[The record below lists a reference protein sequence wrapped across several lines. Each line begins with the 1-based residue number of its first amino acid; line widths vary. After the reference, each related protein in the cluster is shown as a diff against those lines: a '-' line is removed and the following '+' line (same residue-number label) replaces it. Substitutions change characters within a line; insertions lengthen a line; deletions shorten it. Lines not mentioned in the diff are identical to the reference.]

1 MAKSTLPGLSFAIIA
16 SIGAMALAGPA
27 AAQASRVGVTSATDG
42 DPLGKPP
49 ADSERVLRIGID
61 VQANEVVTTHDKDRA
76 HLVFLDGTALTV
88 GPNAQLTIDKF
99 VYDPNSKTG
108 DLAITASKGLF
119 RLVGGKISKT
129 NTINIATPSGTIGI
143 RGGITI
149 FSVTPGSTTAN
160 FIFGHHMTV
169 TGGGQTQNVTRQGS
183 QVIVNSGAP
192 PSLPSLLPP
201 GGLSAAISQ
210 LETGNASGGGGPT
223 GNADQRTQTSG
234 FSGTNTGAPPPPPG
248 APPPSGNPPN
258 TNNPNI
264 VNTVTNSTPPTPT
277 PDPTPTP
284 AATTS
289 PPIEGK
295 TSRTL
300 QGFVGGLIVAT
311 DGSTSTTSHP
321 LALVAKAGDLTITT
335 DAASSTAQATI
346 IIRKVDGTLTSPTV
360 TLPIGTYSGSSFF
373 NDNATFLI
381 GSTGVPGT
389 LKPVVGPSRSVE
401 QTTLLTSSAAAPD
414 TAAPYVGPGTCTCDF
429 LKFGEWQTTITDGS
443 STAVVT
449 QAPWVA
455 GTVAVQLPNTGSASF
470 SGIMLGQ
477 AQNGG
482 GLIRNV
488 QGSYG
493 MNYSWGAGLGTFN
506 ASFDSRNYVGAVA
519 GTGGSNFAGA
529 FAGGGGNVGSLSG
542 VFNSAPGA
550 APGSPPAGQ
559 SGTFGITG
567 PNYLASGVF
576 AGARH

>member
-1 MAKSTLPGLSFAIIA
+1 MLPGLSFAIIA

-183 QVIVNSGAP
+183 QVIVNSGTP

-201 GGLSAAISQ
+201 GGLSAAISS
-210 LETGNASGGGGPT
+210 LETGTASGGGGPT
-223 GNADQRTQTSG
+223 GNSDQRTQTSG
-234 FSGTNTGAPPPPPG
+234 FSGTNTGAPPG
-248 APPPSGNPPN
+248 APPPPSGNPPN

-264 VNTVTNSTPPTPT
+264 TNAIAPGSPGTPT
-277 PDPTPTP
+277 PDAPTPVAVVLATP
-284 AATTS
+284 
-289 PPIEGK
+289 K
-295 TSRTL
+295 TSQTL
-300 QGFVGGLIVAT
+300 QGFVGGLVVT
-311 DGSTSTTSHP
+311 SSGGSTSTTSLP
-321 LALVAKAGDLTITT
+321 SSQDAKPGDLTITT
-335 DAASSTAQATI
+335 NATSSTAQATV
-346 IIRKVDGTLTSPTV
+346 IIRNIDGTVTSPTV
-360 TLPIGTYSGSSFF
+360 TLPIGTTSGSSFF
-373 NDNATFLI
+373 QDNATFRI
-381 GSTGVPGT
+381 GADPGTAT
-389 LKPVVGPSRSVE
+389 LKPVIGGPQLVSQS
-401 QTTLLTSSAAAPD
+401 TLLTSSAATPSS
-414 TAAPYVGPGTCTCDF
+414 AAPFVGPGTCSCDF
-429 LKFGEWQTTITDGS
+429 LTFGEWQTTITDS
-443 STAVVT
+443 RTATTRVVT

-470 SGIMLGQ
+470 AGIMLGQ
-477 AQNGG
+477 VQNGATP
-482 GLIRNV
+482 IQNI

-493 MNYSWGAGLGTFN
+493 MNYSWGAGTGNFN
-506 ASFDSRNYVGAVA
+506 ASFDSRNYTGTVTGSGASSF
-519 GTGGSNFAGA
+519 TGS
-529 FAGGGGNVGSLSG
+529 FAGGGNSGALSG

-550 APGSPPAGQ
+550 VAGSAPAGQ
-559 SGTFGITG
+559 SGTFGISG

-576 AGARH
+576 AGSRR